1 MYCYDRKNAMS
12 IVYPT
17 QINYRNKKGNSMSV
31 GEGNLDK
38 WVIFYGYD
46 MYGTANCKN
55 YFK

>member
-1 MYCYDRKNAMS
+1 MNNDQ
-12 IVYPT
+12 VPT
-17 QINYRNKKGNSMSV
+17 IS
-31 GEGNLDK
+31 EWGNLDK